1 MKAPMKFA
9 PALLVALA
17 PLITPPSLRATDY
30 EKPPTLNAEDF
41 LPADLLK
48 GQHHE
53 VDRKVINDGYMNHYT
68 IRSDF
73 GIFEAPST
81 AMARKRIGEI
91 DGIAQLREMIGADP
105 VGTARGVPAG
115 AGRMLRRTANTAGR
129 VVNSA
134 GETLSQRGQ
143 EGGGSGDSAARAVE
157 VGMELAGI
165 NRAKRGLAKRVG
177 VDPYSRNPVL
187 QQELERLA
195 PAALGG
201 GFAASLAT
209 AGIPLA
215 GQLTTVSSM
224 VWDSSPGDL
233 EVAGRESLAKM
244 GVSEGEINAFYRAPH
259 MTVTSRVAVVTVLEG
274 MEGVAGRPK
283 AVRLASQLRSVEE
296 VGFFVASLF
305 MLQGYHETREP
316 LEMILA
322 GPVMPWGAKADGT
335 LALAFAFDHLAWTE
349 DIATATKR
357 IAGEVDGSSTL
368 KGEELWSSGSFSA
381 RARKELESLGWTV
394 HEKAAGKLGIN

>member
-1 MKAPMKFA
+1 
-9 PALLVALA
+9 
-17 PLITPPSLRATDY
+17 
-30 EKPPTLNAEDF
+30 
-41 LPADLLK
+41 
-48 GQHHE
+48 

-91 DGIAQLREMIGADP
+91 DGIAQLKELSGTQAFAGALADSGRRTADSAARVVADP

-305 MLQGYHETREP
+305 ILQGYHETRGP

-335 LALAFAFDHLAWTE
+335 LVLAFAFDHLAWTE

-357 IAGEVDGSSTL
+357 IAGEVDGSSAL
-368 KGEELWSSGSFSA
+368 KGAELWSSGSFSA